1 MFGERYRSVLQ
12 IGHMSCD
19 QSGSGSRAIS
29 GWSLSLSEG
38 YLFLCASFYLWVACG
53 KAGGGVMVQG
63 ANAPILHTGPHLTT
77 TPKLV
82 MATILELSF
91 PYKEGKDSLLLLREL
106 SLTLQTEE
114 SKLEVEIQNGRGT
127 NIKLINASDSRV
139 KYVDSCLPE
148 CPLLICVP
156 PAYSNMQLNLS
167 YKSEGTCTLLVMQS
181 AHPEEFETAAKEY
194 STGISNS
201 ETSLKVC
208 IKQFEQFLQAQSSI
222 RLALRPLGGVQ
233 HIAVWKVGQHTPVFC
248 FLFAVNLEVAAQAA
262 SSELQSNPPRAA
274 IDLKVDELRKAF
286 NFSLDDGPEFRSTIK
301 AYEKDV
307 LRLRKL
313 FTTLNN
319 EVRLLDLTLKRLTQC
334 RRSLAS
340 AVEAIVNLQ
349 FNSLLQKLEIPKSF
363 ARQLHDIFSAFE
375 KNMTFFVHLIVDI
388 GTISKMA
395 SYANAVAPS
404 EGESVLK
411 KSFEK
416 NSKEFYEWLNRY
428 LLNERERPELKLLRK
443 RKIFELAKFDYLNS
457 LNLASSNQYF
467 NQFLENLFVFSQ
479 MRAKNGVLLDFKQ
492 FSDKT
497 LSQSLLSEDAQLYFS
512 GLSRFNSEK
521 LQLRQKIEACLTNN
535 ELTELV
541 KSNPL
546 NPAFNVGQAE
556 DASELKL
563 ELVFPTPTNN
573 DAHPVQSALDEDR
586 NGECSGILYALGG
599 KGKPGWHKEWVVL
612 RNGRVTEYS
621 DWRKGQLPIN
631 QPIDVALASVKPV
644 NYDKRLHCFEI
655 LTSSGHKH
663 VFQATSDDELSNWI
677 RSLYSAGQVVLNL
690 NASRVSARKHKFR
703 SPQPMNEDPDQKSP
717 VSIRSHGFTFAD
729 TDWLSK
735 VRAKHSNAFCA
746 DCGSSDGVEWV
757 SLGLL
762 VVVCVQCSSCH
773 RNMGSHISAIRSLK
787 LDHFRREHSLILE
800 HVDNG
805 FVNSYLEV
813 SGTKIEPSASD
824 DQRLLYIQ
832 QKYIV
837 RAFSFQDEDIDQK
850 LASLVRIIDI
860 PSVGRAL
867 NLGADANLAVLVKAR
882 TGEVVTVSLFE
893 YSLRKLVQC
902 KENGEERELFVISE
916 LLLLHGCNIDSLPDT
931 PRLAISPSALE
942 YWKLRRHT

>member
-1 MFGERYRSVLQ
+1 MW
-12 IGHMSCD
+12 
-19 QSGSGSRAIS
+19 SGQWR
-29 GWSLSLSEG
+29 EDVQ
-38 YLFLCASFYLWVACG
+38 CANIL
-53 KAGGGVMVQG
+53 
-63 ANAPILHTGPHLTT
+63 ILHIVRHLTT
-77 TPKLV
+77 TPKFV
-82 MATILELSF
+82 MAAILELSF
-91 PYKEGKDSLLLLREL
+91 PYKEAKNSLILLREL
-106 SLTLQTEE
+106 WLTQENEEGKLQ
-114 SKLEVEIQNGRGT
+114 VEIQDGRST
-127 NIKLINASDSRV
+127 NIKLTNADSRV
-139 KYVDSCLPE
+139 KYVDSHLPE
-148 CPLLICVP
+148 CPLLLCISP
-156 PAYSNMQLNLS
+156 EYSNMQLNLS
-167 YKSEGTCTLLVMQS
+167 YRSDLPCTIIVMQS
-181 AHPEEFETAAKEY
+181 AQPEEFANAAKEL
-194 STGISNS
+194 STASFANY
-201 ETSLKVC
+201 TSSSKVS
-208 IKQFEQFLQAQSSI
+208 IKTYEQFLQAHSSI
-222 RLALRPLGGVQ
+222 RVELEAGGGVQ
-233 HIAVWKVGQHTPVFC
+233 HIAVWKLDKNTPMFC
-248 FLFAVNLEVAAQAA
+248 FLFAVFQEVGTRPS
-262 SSELQSNPPRAA
+262 SSELQSKPPRAA
-274 IDLKVDELRKAF
+274 LDLKVDELRKSF
-286 NFSLDDGPEFRSTIK
+286 KFSLDDGPEFRSTIK
-301 AYEKDV
+301 SYEKDV

-349 FNSLLQKLEIPKSF
+349 FNALLEKLEIPKLF
-363 ARQLHDIFSAFE
+363 GKQLHDIFSAFE
-375 KNMTFFVHLIVDI
+375 KNMTFFVHLIVDV
-388 GTISKMA
+388 TAISKMA

-404 EGESVLK
+404 EGESILK

-428 LLNERERPELKLLRK
+428 LLNERDRPELKLLRK

-467 NQFLENLFVFSQ
+467 NQFLENLYVFSH
-479 MRAKNGVLLDFKQ
+479 MRMKNGMLLDFKQ

-497 LSQSLLSEDAQLYFS
+497 LGQSLLSEDAQLYFS

-546 NPAFNVGQAE
+546 NPAKLNSVPAG
-556 DASELKL
+556 DGSELKL
-563 ELVFPTPTNN
+563 ELVFPTPATN
-573 DAHPVQSALDEDR
+573 DTHPVQSAVGEEHS
-586 NGECSGILYALGG
+586 GECSGILYALGG

-631 QPIDVALASVKPV
+631 QPIDVALASVKPI

-663 VFQATSDDELSNWI
+663 VFQATSDDELSHWI

-690 NASRVSARKHKFR
+690 NALRDSSRKYKLR
-703 SPQPMNEDPDQKSP
+703 SPQPINDDPDQKSP
-717 VSIRSHGFTFAD
+717 VSIRSHGMPFAD
-729 TDWLSK
+729 TDWLGK
-735 VRAKHSNAFCA
+735 VRAKNSNAFCA

-757 SLGLL
+757 SLSLL
-762 VVVCVQCSSCH
+762 VVVCVNCSSCH
-773 RNMGSHISAIRSLK
+773 RNMGSHVSAIRSLK

-813 SGTKIEPSASD
+813 SGTKVEPNASD
-824 DQRLLYIQ
+824 EKRLLYIQ

-837 RAFSFQDEDIDQK
+837 RAFSLHDEDIDLK
-850 LASLVRIIDI
+850 LASLVRLIDI

-882 TGEVVTVSLFE
+882 TGGVVTVSLFE

-902 KENGEERELFVISE
+902 KENAEDRELFVISE
-916 LLLLHGCNIDSLPDT
+916 LLLLHGCNIGALPDT